1 MRFVYK
7 LEIPDFELYV
17 HDKFS
22 QGSKNIFFC
31 WIGSICIYL
40 KTVSIIASPGEY
52 QWLFKRTLKNKFFIQ
67 V

>member
-40 KTVSIIASPGEY
+40 
-52 QWLFKRTLKNKFFIQ
+52 
-67 V
+67 